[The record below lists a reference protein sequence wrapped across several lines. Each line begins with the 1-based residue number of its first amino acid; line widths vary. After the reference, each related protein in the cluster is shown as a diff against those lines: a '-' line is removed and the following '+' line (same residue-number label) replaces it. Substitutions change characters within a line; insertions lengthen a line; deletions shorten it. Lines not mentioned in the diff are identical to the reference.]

1 VKDEDLLRYLDG
13 EMSPREARQL
23 ETELESSE
31 ESRNKL
37 AAMRQLGE
45 VLVARFEG
53 EGNEV
58 ESALSAS
65 WEKIAAQLPEPRSAR
80 PRIWDRLREWFEVYR
95 AHVLTGAV
103 AAAAGAFL
111 AVWLRSGAPVP
122 ALAAGSPTE
131 VESLDVEGGSGTIFQ
146 IASDD
151 KNEPETTVIWLTPRD
166 DGDDETERVPL

>member
-53 EGNEV
+53 EGDEV

-65 WEKIAAQLPEPRSAR
+65 WEKIAAQLPEPESAG
-80 PRIWDRLREWFEVYR
+80 PGVWERLRDWFDAYR
-95 AHVLTGAV
+95 GHVLTGAV

-111 AVWLRSGAPVP
+111 AVWLGSGAPR
-122 ALAAGSPTE
+122 AGSPAE
-131 VESLDVEGGSGTIFQ
+131 VESLEVEGGSGTIFQ

-151 KNEPETTVIWLTPRD
+151 KNEPATTVIWVTPWD
-166 DGDDETERVPL
+166 DNDDDNKEKVPL

>member
-1 VKDEDLLRYLDG
+1 MKDEDLLRYLDG

-45 VLVARFEG
+45 VLVARFDE

-65 WEKIAAQLPEPRSAR
+65 WEKIAAQLPEPASAG
-80 PRIWDRLREWFEVYR
+80 PGVWERLRDWFDAYR
-95 AHVLTGAV
+95 GHVLTGAV

-111 AVWLRSGAPVP
+111 AVWLGAGAPR
-122 ALAAGSPTE
+122 AGLATGSPAE
-131 VESLDVEGGSGTIFQ
+131 VESLEVEGGSGTIFQ

-151 KNEPETTVIWLTPRD
+151 KNEPATTVIWVTPWD
-166 DGDDETERVPL
+166 DDDDNKEKVPL

>member
-13 EMSPREARQL
+13 EMSPREARLL

-58 ESALSAS
+58 QPALSAS
-65 WEKIAAQLPEPRSAR
+65 WERIAAQLPESKSAGPGVWER
-80 PRIWDRLREWFEVYR
+80 VRDWFEIHR
-95 AHVLTGAV
+95 THVLTGAV

-111 AVWLRSGAPVP
+111 AVWLRSGVP
-122 ALAAGSPTE
+122 AAAGSPAE
-131 VESLDVEGGSGTIFQ
+131 VESLEVEGGSGTIFQ

-151 KNEPETTVIWLTPRD
+151 KNEPVTTVIWVTPPD
-166 DGDDETERVPL
+166 DDDDNQEKVPL